1 MAAADAGSQLSFH
14 LNENPRPALS
24 DYARWKMPISG
35 LDLIDLNPKP
45 ELLIPILFSLHN
57 IVLLLNLYFHVTL

>member
-35 LDLIDLNPKP
+35 LDLIFGSKCQLAPIRPRRP
-45 ELLIPILFSLHN
+45 ESRAPAATAD
-57 IVLLLNLYFHVTL
+57 VEK